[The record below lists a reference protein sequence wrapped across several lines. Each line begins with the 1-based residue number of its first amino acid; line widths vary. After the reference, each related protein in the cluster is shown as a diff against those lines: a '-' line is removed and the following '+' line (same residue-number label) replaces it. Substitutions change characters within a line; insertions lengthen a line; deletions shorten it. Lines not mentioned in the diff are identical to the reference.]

1 MLALF
6 YFVIACWLVAGIIWW
21 KKQAIA
27 LATEL
32 VGCIL
37 WFALI
42 ANLGF
47 KAGYW
52 PLSTP
57 EEFLLVTI
65 GFATLI
71 HVLVEI
77 SKREERKGQL
87 LPIVAAVL
95 AFLSKGTLSAEP
107 LPLPPAFRIF
117 WFQLHTLT
125 ASIAY
130 GAFLVAGAISLAI
143 VFKPTK
149 SSPKLATVMA
159 LGYIALTFSMLLG
172 SIWGELSW
180 GIYWDWSLKEIW
192 TLTLWLIGTL
202 YFHVRAL
209 PRWRERWALALPLLM
224 AAITLFSL
232 LGTGWLARRLT
243 LETLYIF

>member
-1 MLALF
+1 LLAFSYLA
-6 YFVIACWLVAGIIWW
+6 IACWVVAGIIWW
-21 KKQAIA
+21 KKRIIA
-27 LATEL
+27 LAIEL
-32 VGCIL
+32 VGCLL

-42 ANLGF
+42 ADLGL

-65 GFATLI
+65 GFAALI
-71 HVLVEI
+71 HALAEI
-77 SKREERKGQL
+77 GGEGKEVGWL
-87 LPIVAAVL
+87 LPFTAAIL
-95 AFLSKGTLSAEP
+95 AFLGKGAFTTEP

-117 WFQLHTLT
+117 WFQFHTLT

-130 GAFLVAGAISLAI
+130 GAFLVAGTVALAI
-143 VFKPTK
+143 MLKPTEN
-149 SSPKLATVMA
+149 SPKLATIMA
-159 LGYIALTFSMLLG
+159 LGYIALTLSMLLG

-180 GIYWDWSLKEIW
+180 GSYWAWSLKEIW
-192 TLTLWLIGTL
+192 ALALWLVGTL
-202 YFHVRAL
+202 YFHTRAL
-209 PRWRERWALALPLLM
+209 PRWRGRWTLALPLIM
-224 AAITLFSL
+224 AGIALFSL

>member
-1 MLALF
+1 MLAF
-6 YFVIACWLVAGIIWW
+6 SYCAIACWLAAGIILW
-21 KKQAIA
+21 KKRAFA
-27 LATEL
+27 LTIEL
-32 VGCIL
+32 AGCLL
-37 WFALI
+37 WFASI

-71 HVLVEI
+71 HALMEMGGEG
-77 SKREERKGQL
+77 KERGWL
-87 LPIVAAVL
+87 LPFIAAVL
-95 AFLSKGTLSAEP
+95 AFFSKGTFTAEP

-130 GAFLVAGAISLAI
+130 GAFLVAGTMALAI
-143 VFKPTK
+143 MLKPAEG
-149 SSPKLATVMA
+149 SPKLATTMA
-159 LGYIALTFSMLLG
+159 LGYIALTLSMLLG

-180 GIYWDWSLKEIW
+180 GSYWGWSLKEIW

-202 YFHVRAL
+202 YFHTRAL
-209 PRWRERWALALPLLM
+209 PRWRERWNLALPLLM
-224 AAITLFSL
+224 ASITLFSL

>member
-1 MLALF
+1 MLVLSYCA
-6 YFVIACWLVAGIIWW
+6 IACWVVAGIIWW
-21 KKQAIA
+21 KKQTIA
-27 LATEL
+27 LAVEL

-57 EEFLLVTI
+57 EEFLVVTI
-65 GFATLI
+65 GFTALI
-71 HVLVEI
+71 HALAGMG
-77 SKREERKGQL
+77 EEGKESGWL
-87 LPIVAAVL
+87 LPFVSAVL
-95 AFLSKGTLSAEP
+95 AFLSKGTFAAEP
-107 LPLPPAFRIF
+107 LPLQPAFRIF

-130 GAFLVAGAISLAI
+130 GAFLVAGTMALAI
-143 VFKPTK
+143 MLRPAE
-149 SSPKLATVMA
+149 SSPKLSTIMD
-159 LGYIALTFSMLLG
+159 LGYIALTLSMLLG

-180 GIYWDWSLKEIW
+180 GSYWDWSLKEIW
-192 TLTLWLIGTL
+192 TLTLWLMGTL
-202 YFHVRAL
+202 YFHIRAL
-209 PRWRERWALALPLLM
+209 PRWRGRWTLSLPLLM
-224 AAITLFSL
+224 AGIAFFSL

-243 LETLYIF
+243 LEALYIF